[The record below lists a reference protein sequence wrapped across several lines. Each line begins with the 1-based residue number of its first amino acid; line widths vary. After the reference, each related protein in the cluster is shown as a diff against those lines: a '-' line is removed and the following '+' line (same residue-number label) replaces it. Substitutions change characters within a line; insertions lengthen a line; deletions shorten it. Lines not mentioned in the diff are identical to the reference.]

1 VYPFF
6 LGTLDFRALS
16 LTCALT
22 HSRARSFSL
31 SLSLSLA
38 RSLASFLFPIRRFRV
53 QAALA
58 EQLRATAA
66 VVATKADLAALAG
79 MEATCRKLMAFETHV
94 QVLGEVGVGRGVE
107 GSQR

>member
-22 HSRARSFSL
+22 HSRARSF